1 MLASRLA
8 CAVQVRPRDMR
19 AQSRYEDVGTA
30 SDSRWLPSADPLAG
44 GGSGGGTR
52 RRPYLEQQQQQ
63 QQRRTTR

>member
-1 MLASRLA
+1 
-8 CAVQVRPRDMR
+8 MR